1 MEDIVAVGVTSV
13 GEIFGL
19 DLGQT
24 SVLIVA
30 IGLACLG
37 SAFHSKRSAVRQLA
51 PLGWVFIGLY
61 FYLGS
66 AHYVEINDPVPVSYT
81 HLTLPTNREV

>member
-30 IGLACLG
+30 MGLACLG
-37 SAFHSKRSAVRQLA
+37 SSFHSNRSTVRQ
-51 PLGWVFIGLY
+51 
-61 FYLGS
+61 
-66 AHYVEINDPVPVSYT
+66 
-81 HLTLPTNREV
+81 